1 MSTKHI
7 EDVHFLQIKAA
18 VLDPDSTE
26 LSPEQKIILER
37 YISAAKILDR
47 YPVLRNA
54 VKIHR
59 LKYPNISQAL
69 AYRDLH
75 YAIRLFNSQHTFEYD
90 FWQTWL
96 INTTVKMIQL
106 SEAAQ
111 DFKGMGYGLT
121 ILKKAIG
128 ERPETE
134 TDPKLLEKHK
144 FYIQIN
150 NNNQKISVD
159 LDKLNRLPKEAR
171 ERLAADFFTE
181 ISEDQAKTI
190 LDS

>member
-1 MSTKHI
+1 MSKKHL
-7 EDVHFLQIKAA
+7 EETHFLHIKAA
-18 VLDPDSTE
+18 ILDPDSTE
-26 LSPEQKIILER
+26 LSPEQKIILDR
-37 YISAAKILDR
+37 YVSAAKVLDR
-47 YPVLRNA
+47 YPVKRNA
-54 VKIHR
+54 VKIHMQ
-59 LKYPNISQAL
+59 KYPNISQAL

-75 YAIRLFNSQHTFEYD
+75 YAGRLFNSYHTFDYD

-134 TDPKLLEKHK
+134 TDPKLLEKHN
-144 FYIQIN
+144 FFIQIN
-150 NNNQKISVD
+150 NNNQTVAID
-159 LDKLNRLPKEAR
+159 LDALHKMPKEKR
-171 ERLAADFFTE
+171 EQMAADFYTE
-181 ISEDQAKTI
+181 ISDEEAKII